1 MAASIDLVL
10 EAGPA
15 IWTAR
20 HRIDRVAI
28 FRDSGSR
35 VSNAAVVEIS
45 VGIVLAMEAS
55 VATVLAEEDLAAP
68 VIASAVEHSAAV
80 AVLVDSAAA
89 EADAEIN
96 AWNPSLYFLRT
107 KSETKAVKGEHMKN
121 LIKLTS
127 IITIVAVLTLITACQ
142 TTTSTTAQNETLL
155 TQSGFK
161 TVAVTTPKQQQA
173 VSKLPQGTVSAVKY
187 QGKTYYVYPT
197 AAKDKIYVGK
207 QAHVN
212 AAQKAVAAQQ
222 AQAAQNNMNP
232 APTMTFQGHGQHG
245 VVAEEFDGFGPMG
258 VNSLGDW

>member
-1 MAASIDLVL
+1 LNSLL
-10 EAGPA
+10 
-15 IWTAR
+15 
-20 HRIDRVAI
+20 I
-28 FRDSGSR
+28 FHTNKNS
-35 VSNAAVVEIS
+35 
-45 VGIVLAMEAS
+45 
-55 VATVLAEEDLAAP
+55 T
-68 VIASAVEHSAAV
+68 
-80 AVLVDSAAA
+80 
-89 EADAEIN
+89 
-96 AWNPSLYFLRT
+96 NPL
-107 KSETKAVKGEHMKN
+107 ETKNMKK
-121 LIKLTS
+121 LLTLTS
-127 IITIVAVLTLITACQ
+127 IITIVGVLALITACQ

-155 TQSGFK
+155 AQSGFK

-212 AAQKAVAAQQ
+212 AAQKSVAAQQ

-258 VNSLGDW
+258 VNALGDW